1 MNSVFEPACGTPG
14 CFGGLISI
22 VANDIPELKNNYTF
36 PTYSYAEWA
45 YTLRDFLG
53 DLWLRWVLMFITFIF
68 KSNPVVECF
77 TQMND
82 NHIVS

>member
-1 MNSVFEPACGTPG
+1 LV
-14 CFGGLISI
+14 SI
-22 VANDIPELKNNYTF
+22 IIYLF
-36 PTYSYAEWA
+36 
-45 YTLRDFLG
+45 LRF
-53 DLWLRWVLMFITFIF
+53 WVLMFITFIF